1 MKKILMFFRKKDR
14 KSKNLINNVVI
25 SFIIKGIGLF
35 VALFTMPSYIKFFD
49 NELVLGVW
57 FTALS
62 ILNWILT
69 FDFGISNGL
78 RNLLVEPL
86 KKNNE
91 KEIKYYISSTYFSI
105 LIIVLIF
112 LVTSLIVFP
121 HLNWNNLFNISP
133 NIVNEKTMLF
143 MCQVLFIGVL
153 CNFLL
158 NIINS
163 IFYAMQKSF
172 VPSLNNLIST
182 ILILIFINLFNSSDI
197 TTNIYSLS
205 IVNAVFSN
213 ITLIILT
220 IVLFSTKLKKCRP
233 NIHYFSTKYAK
244 KIINL
249 GLTFFLL
256 QILTVLMYGVNEI
269 LISNLTVPSNVVQYQ
284 AYNKIFSLISTLF
297 NLAITPV
304 WSAIRESCIEKD
316 VAWIKRIH
324 KNFNIIFI
332 VLVIGE
338 FAIIPM
344 LQFIL
349 DIWLGKGYIEVNY
362 LYAIIFALASLAQ
375 MKMIIESSFSNGFGY
390 LKIQVIAMLVTTIIK
405 FALSITLVKIYKD
418 WIYIILA
425 TFISIIP
432 FIIIE
437 HFDIKK
443 QIKKLECSNEAK
455 SY

>member
-1 MKKILMFFRKKDR
+1 MKKILMFFRKKDC

-78 RNLLVEPL
+78 RNLLVKPL

-349 DIWLGKGYIEVNY
+349 DIWLEKGYIEVNY

-375 MKMIIESSFSNGFGY
+375 MKMTIESSFSNGFGY
-390 LKIQVIAMLVTTIIK
+390 LKTQVIAMLVTTIIK
-405 FALSITLVKIYKD
+405 FALSIALVKIYKD